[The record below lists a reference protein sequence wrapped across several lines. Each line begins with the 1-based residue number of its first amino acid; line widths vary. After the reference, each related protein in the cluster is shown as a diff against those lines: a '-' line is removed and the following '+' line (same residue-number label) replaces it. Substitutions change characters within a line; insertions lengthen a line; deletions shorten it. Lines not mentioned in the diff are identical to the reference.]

1 MGGLAADWS
10 ADPIL
15 SAPLG
20 APSGE
25 YAKLEG
31 GLYQRKFE
39 RGLVLV
45 NPSDDERKSSIDEGY
60 RTLSG
65 TPVDIAVTL
74 SAHTGLILL
83 KQ

>member
-1 MGGLAADWS
+1 
-10 ADPIL
+10 
-15 SAPLG
+15 
-20 APSGE
+20 
-25 YAKLEG
+25 
-31 GLYQRKFE
+31 
-39 RGLVLV
+39 VLV

-65 TPVDIAVTL
+65 NPVDIAVTL